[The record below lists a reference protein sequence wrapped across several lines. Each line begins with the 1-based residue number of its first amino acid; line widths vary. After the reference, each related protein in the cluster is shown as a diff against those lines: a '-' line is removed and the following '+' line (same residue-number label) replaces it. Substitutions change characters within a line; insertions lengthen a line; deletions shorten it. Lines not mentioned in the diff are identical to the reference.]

1 MVLLGQL
8 RLNQLNDAKGA
19 LAPLGTYLKHGGPL
33 AVEARVARIEA
44 LRRLNRSGEEA
55 TAIDEFLRLHPRS
68 FEVKR
73 LQARLDVLRSS
84 AAQ

>member
-8 RLNQLNDAKGA
+8 RLNQLNDPKGA
-19 LAPLGTYLKHGGPL
+19 LSPLGTYLKRGGPL

-44 LRRLNRSGEEA
+44 LRRLNRASEE
-55 TAIDEFLRLHPRS
+55 TAAIEEFLRLHPRS

-73 LQARLDVLRSS
+73 LQARLDALRSS
-84 AAQ
+84 AEQ